1 MVVTDTNNFNKNIL
15 HHNDLMNSAKSFCD
29 NFESMADTNKIT
41 LVLYGDSRFEEK
53 IILQLSETCLNK
65 TEKYPRFFFD

>member
-1 MVVTDTNNFNKNIL
+1 
-15 HHNDLMNSAKSFCD
+15 MNSAKSFCD